1 MEKKIIIGSD
11 HGGFDLKQEI
21 ITFLQNDMKYEVQDM
36 GCYDKNSVDYP
47 DIAETVCNEVKKTGL
62 YGILICGTGIGI
74 SISANKINGIRCA
87 LCSDEYSAKMTR
99 HHNDANVLALGGR
112 TVGPELAKSIVQ
124 TFLTN
129 DFDGGR
135 HEKRVN
141 KIKMLED
148 KQTGSK

>member
-1 MEKKIIIGSD
+1 MENKIIIGSD

-21 ITFLQNDMKYEVQDM
+21 IAFLQNDMKYEVQDM

-47 DIAETVCNEVKKTGL
+47 DIAETVCNEVKKSGL

-141 KIKMLED
+141 KIKLLEE

>member
-1 MEKKIIIGSD
+1 MNNKIIIGSD
-11 HGGFDLKQEI
+11 HGGFDLKQEVI
-21 ITFLQNDMKYEVQDM
+21 SFLKDEMKYEVTDM

-47 DIAETVCNEVKKTGL
+47 DIAEAVCGEVLKTSQF
-62 YGILICGTGIGI
+62 GILICGTGIGI

-99 HHNDANVLALGGR
+99 HHNNANVLALGGR

-141 KIKMLED
+141 KIKMIEE
-148 KQTGSK
+148 KQK